1 MELHASPLYAST
13 DILTMLGIDPN
24 QHYIPIRPV
33 LQTLDLNL
41 RTYERALRKHAVLAT
56 GLKPLWIHDEHGQRL
71 PALCLRVDLVPL
83 WLSTLPSPPHSLLA
97 QWQHEAASVLWQ
109 QFKPNGATT
118 SDVFVGARYQ
128 LSALEQAYVQ
138 AHETAAVARHQLL
151 GERELDAQVARADTP
166 ITPTLSDAGATDLV
180 KMTRQT
186 ALTSATLSKRNDY
199 LGIFV
204 GLVRVFQ
211 IHSLRAMPP
220 ARLQSALAWLER
232 WQQDLLD
239 AVANDEQRLD

>member
-1 MELHASPLYAST
+1 MDAHSSPLYANA
-13 DILTMLGIDPN
+13 DILTLLGLDPN
-24 QHYIPIRPV
+24 QQYIPIRQV
-33 LQTLDLNL
+33 LLQLDLNP
-41 RTYERALRKHAVLAT
+41 RTYERAVRKHPVLAA
-56 GLKPLWIHDEHGQRL
+56 GLKPLWIHDALGQRV
-71 PALCLRVDLVPL
+71 PALCLRVDLMPL
-83 WLSTLPSPPHSLLA
+83 WLSTLPSPPHSVLA
-97 QWQHEAASVLWQ
+97 QWQHEVASVVWQ
-109 QFKPNGATT
+109 QFKPNGAPT
-118 SDVFVGARYQ
+118 SDVYVGARYQ

-151 GERELDAQVARADTP
+151 GERELDAQVARADAP
-166 ITPTLSDAGATDLV
+166 ITTTLSDAGATAMV

-220 ARLQSALAWLER
+220 ARLESALAWLER
-232 WQQDLLD
+232 WQQDLID
-239 AVANDEQRLD
+239 ATHADAQHTD

>member
-1 MELHASPLYAST
+1 MESHLPPLYASA
-13 DILTMLGIDPN
+13 DILTLLGVDPN
-24 QHYIPIRPV
+24 QQYIPIRPV
-33 LQTLDLNL
+33 LQTLALNQ
-41 RTYERALRKHAVLAT
+41 RTYERALRKHPVLAT
-56 GLKPLWIHDEHGQRL
+56 GLKPLWVHDAHGQRI
-71 PALCLRVDLVPL
+71 PALCLRVDLMPL
-83 WLSTLPSPPHSLLA
+83 WLSTLPSAPSSILA
-97 QWQHEAASVLWQ
+97 QWQHEVASVLWQ

-118 SDVFVGARYQ
+118 ADVYVGARYQ
-128 LSALEQAYVQ
+128 LSAIEQAYVQ

-166 ITPTLSDAGATDLV
+166 ITATLSDTGATDIV

-211 IHSLRAMPP
+211 IHSFRAMPP
-220 ARLQSALAWLER
+220 TRLQSALAWLER
-232 WQQDLLD
+232 WQQDLFD
-239 AVANDEQRLD
+239 AVANDEQRPD

>member
-1 MELHASPLYAST
+1 M
-13 DILTMLGIDPN
+13 
-24 QHYIPIRPV
+24 
-33 LQTLDLNL
+33 
-41 RTYERALRKHAVLAT
+41 
-56 GLKPLWIHDEHGQRL
+56 
-71 PALCLRVDLVPL
+71 
-83 WLSTLPSPPHSLLA
+83 
-97 QWQHEAASVLWQ
+97 LWQ

-128 LSALEQAYVQ
+128 LSAVEQAYVQ

-151 GERELDAQVARADTP
+151 GERELDAQVARADNP
-166 ITPTLSDAGATDLV
+166 ITPTLSDAGASDLV

-186 ALTSATLSKRNDY
+186 ALTSVALSKRNDY

-220 ARLQSALAWLER
+220 ARLHEALAWLER
-232 WQQDLLD
+232 WQQDLRD
-239 AVANDEQRLD
+239 AIDDDAQHPD

>member
-1 MELHASPLYAST
+1 MDGHSPPLYASA
-13 DILTMLGIDPN
+13 DILTLLGLDPN
-24 QHYIPIRPV
+24 QQYIPIRQV
-33 LQTLDLNL
+33 LLQLDLNA
-41 RTYERALRKHAVLAT
+41 RTYERALRKHPVLGA
-56 GLKPLWIHDEHGQRL
+56 GLKPLWILDSHGQRI
-71 PALCLRVDLVPL
+71 PALCLRVDLIPL
-83 WLSTLPSPPHSLLA
+83 WLSTLPSPPHSILA
-97 QWQHEAASVLWQ
+97 QWQHEVASVLWQ

-118 SDVFVGARYQ
+118 ADGYVGARYQ
-128 LSALEQAYVQ
+128 LTAVEQAYVQ

-166 ITPTLSDAGATDLV
+166 IDTTLSDAGATALV

-220 ARLQSALAWLER
+220 SRLQSALAWLER
-232 WQQDLLD
+232 WQQDLID
-239 AVANDEQRLD
+239 AAHNDEQHPG

>member
-1 MELHASPLYAST
+1 MQSHSAPLYASA
-13 DILTMLGIDPN
+13 DILTLVGIDPN
-24 QHYIPIRPV
+24 QQYIPIRPV
-33 LQTLDLNL
+33 LQSLELNIH
-41 RTYERALRKHAVLAT
+41 TSERALRKHAVLAS
-56 GLKPLWIHDEHGQRL
+56 GLKPLWIHNEHGQRI
-71 PALCLRVDLVPL
+71 PALCLRVDLMPL
-83 WLSTLPSPPHSLLA
+83 WLSTLPCAPDSALA
-97 QWQHEAASVLWQ
+97 QWQREATSVLWQ

-128 LSALEQAYVQ
+128 LSAVEQAYVQ

-151 GERELDAQVARADTP
+151 GERELDAQVARADNP
-166 ITPTLSDAGATDLV
+166 ITPTLSDAGASDLV

-186 ALTSATLSKRNDY
+186 ALTSVALSKRNDY

-220 ARLQSALAWLER
+220 ARLHEALAWLER
-232 WQQDLLD
+232 WQQDLRD
-239 AVANDEQRLD
+239 AIDDDAQHPD

>member
-1 MELHASPLYAST
+1 MQSHSAPLYASA
-13 DILTMLGIDPN
+13 DILTMVGIDPN
-24 QHYIPIRPV
+24 QQYIPIRSI
-33 LQTLDLNL
+33 LQTVDLNI
-41 RTYERALRKHAVLAT
+41 RTYERALRKHAILAS
-56 GLKPLWIHDEHGQRL
+56 GLKPMWIHNEQGQRV

-83 WLSTLPSPPHSLLA
+83 WLSTLPCAPDSVLA
-97 QWQHEAASVLWQ
+97 QWQREVASVLWQ

-128 LSALEQAYVQ
+128 LSAVEQAYVQ

-151 GERELDAQVARADTP
+151 GERELDAQVAQADTP
-166 ITPTLSDAGATDLV
+166 ITPTLNDAGATELV

-186 ALTSATLSKRNDY
+186 ALTSVTLSKRNDY

-220 ARLQSALAWLER
+220 ARLQAALAWLER
-232 WQQDLLD
+232 WQQDLMD
-239 AVANDEQRLD
+239 AVANDEQRTD